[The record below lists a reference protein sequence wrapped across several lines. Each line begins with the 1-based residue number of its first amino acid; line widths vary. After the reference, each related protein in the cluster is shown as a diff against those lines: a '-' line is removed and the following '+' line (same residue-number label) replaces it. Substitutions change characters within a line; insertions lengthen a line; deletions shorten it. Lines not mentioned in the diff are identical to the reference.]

1 MKQKS
6 MTPEM
11 TILTKTFDLLDW
23 LLPRLETFPKP
34 YRLTLTQRL
43 ANSSLDFQ
51 ELIFDAMS
59 VGGRTRQRH
68 LRSADAELNKVRL
81 YLRIVHRRK
90 WLNDGQY
97 RHVSVMVAEIGRML
111 GGWIKA
117 PRRDEEA

>member
-6 MTPEM
+6 TTPEM

-34 YRLTLTQRL
+34 YRLTLTLRL
-43 ANSSLDFQ
+43 ANSSLNFQ

-68 LRSADAELNKVRL
+68 LRLADAELNKVRL
-81 YLRIVHRRK
+81 YLRLVHRRK
-90 WLNDGQY
+90 WINDGQY
-97 RHVSVMVAEIGRML
+97 RHASSMVAEIGRML
-111 GGWIKA
+111 GGWIKS
-117 PRRDEEA
+117 PLRDEEV